1 MWSRVNNWYDHFLSR
16 RVVPLQR
23 DVLPKNAVTEGY
35 AVVVRQLR
43 LPKLSHTATYQMS
56 CYFFDAKTAQF
67 FGGPY
72 QSVERRPGRNEC
84 GLDDDLFFHCPH
96 LDDAVHLVIEVI
108 EKNTNVNAI
117 QQPVTLAWGLLKIN
131 GYLETV
137 PEYSR
142 VPAGFDLQKIKLY
155 PGSPK
160 VLTFNAQSHLQLTAS
175 GSLECSLYSHRR
187 LLDAVD
193 YFPDFCI
200 VGSRYDI
207 PGLLVND
214 SGPQLAMPTPMPH
227 VPSSLD
233 GIALSYG
240 PHAERIE
247 KLILDDVRSSLSL
260 IIKIGVHNGFTF
272 LFEPIVVHLSSIDEQ
287 FLGTHSLRRKG
298 RPLSR
303 SSGDIRTEM
312 NSLFVRPRV
321 SLPKMAN
328 DDRLVIVFALDYML
342 GIRSSD

>member
-1 MWSRVNNWYDHFLSR
+1 
-16 RVVPLQR
+16 
-23 DVLPKNAVTEGY
+23 
-35 AVVVRQLR
+35 
-43 LPKLSHTATYQMS
+43 MS

-247 KLILDDVRSSLSL
+247 KLILDDINTDRLYRENHPPSTKDEPMKVLERRLR
-260 IIKIGVHNGFTF
+260 IGVHNGFTF

-328 DDRLVIVFALDYML
+328 DDRLVIV
-342 GIRSSD
+342 